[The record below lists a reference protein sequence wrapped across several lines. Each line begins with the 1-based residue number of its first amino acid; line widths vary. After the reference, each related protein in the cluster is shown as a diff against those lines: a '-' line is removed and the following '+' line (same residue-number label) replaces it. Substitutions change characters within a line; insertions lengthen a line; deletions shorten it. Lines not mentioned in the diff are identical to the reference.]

1 MPVLGDQWYSLVG
14 GDHSDSRR
22 DSIISELHQSTYT
35 AITRR
40 AEKDKRVLSELIAL
54 TLSENDLLGWRAVKA
69 LGQASAV
76 VAARDAEF
84 VRGILRRLQWSL
96 NDESGSIGWRA
107 PQAMGAILAA
117 SPGKFAE
124 FAPIIASMLDLDE
137 THFCPG
143 VLWAIGV
150 IAEQHAARV
159 QFALSQIRAL
169 LHNASPQ
176 TRGMA
181 AFCLGRL
188 RDAASRDA
196 LAQLANDD
204 ARVRIFEDD
213 ELRTRTVGALARE
226 AIEHLRKQDTDKH

>member
-1 MPVLGDQWYSLVG
+1 MHPTLATL
-14 GDHSDSRR
+14 
-22 DSIISELHQSTYT
+22 LHQSNYP

-54 TLSENDLLGWRAVKA
+54 TLNEDDLIGWRAVKA

-76 VAARDAEF
+76 IAARDAEF

-117 SPGKFAE
+117 TPSAFAE
-124 FAPIIASMLDLDE
+124 FAPIIASTLHVDE
-137 THFCPG
+137 THFYPG

-150 IAEQHAARV
+150 IAEDHGARV
-159 QFALSQIRAL
+159 QFALPQIRAL
-169 LHNASPQ
+169 LRDASPE

-196 LAQLANDD
+196 LAQLVEDD
-204 ARVRIFEDD
+204 AQLRVFEED
-213 ELRTRTVGALARE
+213 ELRARSVGELARQ
-226 AIEHLRKQDTDKH
+226 ARARIEN